1 MFGAHRAAV
10 RRLQSLVMMRLP
22 RALLLG
28 ALLLTA
34 CAATRPAPAP
44 LLPAARAAVRAAI
57 RAGAEKDPEASVHL
71 GLARAAMLEGSAL
84 ARKGDREQAE
94 LALLR
99 ACADAEIARALAQAA
114 AVRAES
120 KKAFE
125 EARRMREAS
134 PDEDETESPADD
146 EASPDGDDGEGDEP

>member
-10 RRLQSLVMMRLP
+10 RRLQSLEMMRLP
-22 RALLLG
+22 PALLLG
-28 ALLLTA
+28 AALLTA

-44 LLPAARAAVRAAI
+44 LLPAARDAVRAAI
-57 RAGAEKDPEASVHL
+57 RAGAEKDAEAAVHL
-71 GLARAAMLEGSAL
+71 GLARAAMIEGRDL
-84 ARKGDREQAE
+84 ARQGDRERAE

-114 AVRAES
+114 AIRAQS
-120 KKAFE
+120 KKAFD

-134 PDEDETESPADD
+134 PDDEDDSPPDD
-146 EASPDGDDGEGDEP
+146 DASSDGEDGEEEP